1 MYYIVLGHCLWILDK
16 RETQRHF
23 LFQPYLTPTCFSS
36 MLDWDFNS
44 KPVTGWANSILLAH
58 VMFNIQWDPICLLFM
73 KPDMFDRFSQ
83 AEVKQKEFEDGTVRE
98 HWLKHS
104 PKLPFTAFVK
114 NREWVLHNKIS
125 CFTLI

>member
-1 MYYIVLGHCLWILDK
+1 
-16 RETQRHF
+16 
-23 LFQPYLTPTCFSS
+23 

-83 AEVKQKEFEDGTVRE
+83 AEVKQKEFEDGTGALTE
-98 HWLKHS
+98 T
-104 PKLPFTAFVK
+104 FTKTSF
-114 NREWVLHNKIS
+114 HCI
-125 CFTLI
+125 C